1 MQSASTQIPAGSR
14 RGGAGAAAGRALLR
28 EALRTSPGRLR
39 LMAAGVVVGALCFG
53 VVATLAERSR
63 ANAVNAA
70 RTATEPLLGQAV
82 ALYGA
87 LSDAEATVTTTFL
100 TGGLEP
106 PARRA
111 RYLRDL
117 RVAGDALA
125 ALARDAGSAAGA
137 QVAVRTIAD
146 ELPIYAG
153 LVESARAANLQ
164 GFPVGAAYLREAASV
179 LAGQILPAADRLYA
193 EAARRLGAD
202 VGSGTDVA
210 PLVVLAAAA
219 ATALALLVAM
229 QRRLSAMTRRRVN
242 VASAVATAMLV
253 ALAAWALIG
262 LVAERSDLARAQ
274 RDGSD
279 AVELASA
286 TAVLL
291 SRAQGDLSL
300 TLVNRGSDETD
311 PQDFATVMRTLA
323 PPRGLIAAVAAPGTP
338 LAEHFGA
345 YAARAG
351 AIAGQQSAGNVQ
363 GATTLASSHGSIAIA
378 DTLHTDLAALLATGQ
393 ARFADAAADAGSAL
407 DGLWP
412 AIPLAALAL
421 AGLGLLGLAPRIGEY
436 R

>member
-14 RGGAGAAAGRALLR
+14 RAGAGPAAVRALLR
-28 EALRTSPGRLR
+28 TTPGRLR

-53 VVATLAERSR
+53 VVATIAERSR
-63 ANAVNAA
+63 ADAVSAA

-125 ALARDAGSAAGA
+125 ALARDAGTAAGA
-137 QVAVRTIAD
+137 QGAVRTITE

-179 LAGQILPAADRLYA
+179 LAGQILPAADRLYG
-193 EAARRLGAD
+193 EAARRLGDD
-202 VGSGTDVA
+202 VGSGTDVV
-210 PLVVLAAAA
+210 PLVVLAVAALSA
-219 ATALALLVAM
+219 VALLVAM
-229 QRRLSAMTRRRVN
+229 QRRLSGMTRRRVN
-242 VASAVATAMLV
+242 VPSAVATVLLA
-253 ALAAWALIG
+253 ALAAWSLIG

-274 RDGSD
+274 REGSD

-286 TAVLL
+286 TTVLL

-300 TLVNRGSDETD
+300 ALANRGSDETD

-323 PPRGLIAAVAAPGTP
+323 APRGLIAAVAAPGTT
-338 LAEHFGA
+338 LADDFGA

-351 AIAGQQSAGNVQ
+351 AIAGEQAAGNVQ
-363 GATTLASSHGSIAIA
+363 GATMLASSSGSIAIA
-378 DTLHTDLAALLATGQ
+378 DALHTDLAARLAAGQ
-393 ARFADAAADAGSAL
+393 ARFVSSAADAGSAL
-407 DGLWP
+407 GGLWP
-412 AIPLAALAL
+412 AIPLAAVAL